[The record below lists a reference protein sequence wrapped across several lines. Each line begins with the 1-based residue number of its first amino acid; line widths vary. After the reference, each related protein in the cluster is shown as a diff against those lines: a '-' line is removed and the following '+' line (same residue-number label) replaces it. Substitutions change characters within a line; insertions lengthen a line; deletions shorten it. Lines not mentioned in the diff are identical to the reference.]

1 MSGGI
6 LFVTLDKEADEVLL
20 ARFLFLLGFLHRL
33 CESRI
38 SLVVGE
44 HGDNIG
50 HRHLKNNVHTTLEV
64 KTQANLHLTALLV

>member
-6 LFVTLDKEADEVLL
+6 LFVTLDEKADEVLL
-20 ARFLFLLGFLHRL
+20 ACLFFLLGFLHRL
-33 CESRI
+33 CEGSI
-38 SLVVGE
+38 CLVVGK
-44 HGDNIG
+44 HGDNVG